1 MAKLTYD
8 QERLHKE
15 ACRLVRLDRPLAFDE
30 KLSVLKNFR
39 ASSTAQNASDRAH
52 FTPEAL
58 ARDMAQH
65 EVVGERVIDLC
76 AGIGRLAFHCQDLWG
91 RWPDSSRPLVCIER
105 NPTYVRVGKRILPD
119 ATWICADVMTIPQ
132 MLDDLGTFDCAISNP
147 PFGAIPRSGDA
158 PGGYRGRRFEYHV
171 IALAALIARRGVF
184 LIPQES
190 ASFRFSGR
198 RKFECD
204 NGTDPKYT
212 EYRKFAATTGIELE
226 HTALLDTTYYE
237 LDWHDIKPK
246 VEIVRA
252 NFAGRAE
259 HLEDRAAT
267 EEPQEQ
273 MYLLNH

>member
-1 MAKLTYD
+1 MAKLTYN
-8 QERLHKE
+8 QERLHKQ
-15 ACRLVRLDRPLAFDE
+15 ACQLVNLHRPLTYDE
-30 KLSVLKNFR
+30 KLFILENFR

-58 ARDMAQH
+58 ARDMAQL

-91 RWPDSSRPLVCIER
+91 RWPDSGRPLVCIER
-105 NPTYVRVGKRILPD
+105 NPAYVRVGKRILPE
-119 ATWICADVMTIPQ
+119 ATWICADVMTIPL
-132 MLDDLGTFDCAISNP
+132 MLDELGTFDCAISNP
-147 PFGAIPRSGDA
+147 PFGAIPRSADA

-171 IALAALIARRGVF
+171 IALAALVARRGVF

-198 RKFECD
+198 AQFEYD
-204 NGTDPKYT
+204 VTGTDPAYA
-212 EYRKFAATTGIELE
+212 EYRKFVATTGIELQ
-226 HTALLDTTYYE
+226 HTALLDTSCYTQ
-237 LDWHDIKPK
+237 DWHDVEPS

-259 HLEDRAAT
+259 RLEGPAAA
-267 EEPQEQ
+267 EEQA
-273 MYLLNH
+273 YLLNH